1 MSRDGYEHWAEGPE
15 APDPASYDPRA
26 GRRARR
32 AAPEDEP
39 WPPDSQP
46 RGRSPRQGSHRRSGE
61 HPGVGDAN
69 PGYGDPGYGD
79 AGYSDSGYPGGGYA
93 DGRYGDAGYGGAGYP
108 EPGHSDAGYRG
119 YDQPP
124 YPDAGYGEA
133 GYPGPG
139 QAAPGQANGYG
150 QPDGYGQ
157 GGPYRDPRHSG
168 PGYFDAG
175 SPGAGRAASD
185 YPGGSTRGYGAAG
198 DYRTGPEYGPGGAYG
213 AGGQRGPD
221 ALNGH
226 RDGAYPADGYRD
238 ASYGPGGPTRP
249 AVPDPFAPKAPFP
262 AQDDPYGPPDPY
274 GPADPYLPGSGG
286 HTNPRGQVP
295 PRAHDGYDD
304 DTTLGRGRRATGGY
318 GAADGYG
325 GPGNYGG
332 PDPYGGPAGY
342 ETGDQYAGRDG
353 RGQRGASQ
361 PGYDSPAGY
370 EQPAAA
376 AFGGGYDDHDYGAAA
391 RGGDRDDRYDW
402 PGAVDDSGV
411 TRRRE
416 RDPEDELD
424 PDSARHNGFF
434 RGFGAAED
442 EFGHRPKRRRRSRAG
457 MVALVVLVLFL
468 GGLVGG
474 GAYAYHWYSGRHADW
489 TGSKGYG
496 TVLITVPAGA
506 IACGSLET
514 TLVSK
519 GVVASASAFC
529 TVAKASSQANLLQ
542 PGTFRLHKHMGA
554 ALAWKLLISPKA
566 RVQTTVAIPDGMRA
580 SKVIALLAAK
590 TGIPLSQFQSALNN
604 TAALGLPSWANR
616 NPEGFLWP
624 ATYDFQPGTSA
635 LAMLQ
640 TMVKQFNTEIA
651 GLNLAAKAK
660 AAKFTEYQVIIQA
673 SLLEGE
679 VPPKYYAQ
687 VARVIDNRLNQSPP
701 WDLGLDSTVA
711 YAVNKYIYNLTQSDL
726 NVNSPYNTTKH
737 AGLPPGPID
746 SPDVAAIQA
755 VLHPAQGDWLYFIT
769 VNKQGQTMFTSS
781 SSQFTIWDQ
790 EAKRNGI

>member
-1 MSRDGYEHWAEGPE
+1 MSIPPPATPTRATATLATATVGTPT
-15 APDPASYDPRA
+15 PDT
-26 GRRARR
+26 R
-32 AAPEDEP
+32 AAATQTAGTAAPAD
-39 WPPDSQP
+39 D
-46 RGRSPRQGSHRRSGE
+46 GADY
-61 HPGVGDAN
+61 DA
-69 PGYGDPGYGD
+69 
-79 AGYSDSGYPGGGYA
+79 AGYPGP
-93 DGRYGDAGYGGAGYP
+93 GR
-108 EPGHSDAGYRG
+108 SDAGYRG
-119 YDQPP
+119 AGYGEPP

-133 GYPGPG
+133 GYPGSGQPG
-139 QAAPGQANGYG
+139 PGQANDYR

-157 GGPYRDPRHSG
+157 AAGYPDSRHSG

-175 SPGAGRAASD
+175 PPGAGRPASD
-185 YPGGSTRGYGAAG
+185 YPGASSRGHGRSGEYSTGPQYS
-198 DYRTGPEYGPGGAYG
+198 TGPEYNRGPEYSTGPQYGPGGEYG
-213 AGGQRGPD
+213 AGGDYTTDQYRSAGQAVPD

-226 RDGAYPADGYRD
+226 RDGAFPSDGYRD

-249 AVPDPFAPKAPFP
+249 AGQDPFAPKAPFP
-262 AQDDPYGPPDPY
+262 APDDPYGPPDPY

-286 HTNPRGQVP
+286 HTDPRGQAA
-295 PRAHDGYDD
+295 PRGRDGYDED
-304 DTTLGRGRRATGGY
+304 TLGRGRRARGAY
-318 GAADGYG
+318 GPADSYG
-325 GPGNYGG
+325 EPGRYGEQ
-332 PDPYGGPAGY
+332 GGPAGY
-342 ETGDQYAGRDG
+342 EAGDQFAGRDS

-361 PGYDSPAGY
+361 PGYDGQAGY
-370 EQPAAA
+370 DQPAAA
-376 AFGGGYDDHDYGAAA
+376 QYSGGYDDHAYGAAA
-391 RGGDRDDRYDW
+391 GGGDRDDRYDW
-402 PGAVDDSGV
+402 PGQADDSGV

-457 MVALVVLVLFL
+457 MVALVVLVLFV

-474 GAYAYHWYSGRHADW
+474 GAYAYHWYSSRHADW

-496 TVLITVPAGA
+496 TVLVQVPAGA

-529 TVAKASSQANLLQ
+529 TAAKASSQSNLLQ

-590 TGIPLSQFQSALNN
+590 TGIPLSQFQSALDN
-604 TAALGLPSWANR
+604 TAALGLPSWANG

-624 ATYDFQPGTSA
+624 ATYDFQPGTSP

-640 TMVKQFNTEIA
+640 TMVKQSNTEIA

-660 AAKFTEYQVIIQA
+660 AAQFTEYQVIIQA
-673 SLLEGE
+673 SLLEAE
-679 VPPKYYAQ
+679 VPPKYYGQ

-755 VLHPAQGDWLYFIT
+755 VLHPTQGGWLYFVT

-781 SSQFTIWDQ
+781 SSQFTIWAN
-790 EAKRNGI
+790 EATKNGV